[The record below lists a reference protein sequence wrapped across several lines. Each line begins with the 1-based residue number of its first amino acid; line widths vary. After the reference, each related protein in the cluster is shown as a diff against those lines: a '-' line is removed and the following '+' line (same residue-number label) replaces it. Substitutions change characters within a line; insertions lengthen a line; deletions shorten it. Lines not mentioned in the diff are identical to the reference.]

1 MINAPV
7 LHVNGDYPQGIVF
20 SSSLFLSDLA
30 LPDVARAME
39 TAFKYRHF
47 FRKVS
52 DPEKAAHLSLLTS
65 FSIPLNRT

>member
-7 LHVNGDYPQGIVF
+7 LHVNGDYPQGIAF
-20 SSSLFLSDLA
+20 SSPLFLCASDLA

-52 DPEKAAHLSLLTS
+52 GPEKATHLSILTL
-65 FSIPLNRT
+65 I

>member
-7 LHVNGDYPQGIVF
+7 LHVNGDYPQGMIF
-20 SSSLFLSDLA
+20 SSSLFLCASDPA

-39 TAFKYRHF
+39 TAFKYRNF

-52 DPEKAAHLSLLTS
+52 APRQTTRL
-65 FSIPLNRT
+65 